1 MNAAQQQDT
10 GDALISAVLLR
21 SRHLPL
27 MTRLAAGAVYGVAA
41 GLLLH
46 DDILVAG
53 IAMVAIWI
61 ATVWLPTSIRAPGE
75 AKTPGADARTSPQ
88 YPTA

>member
-1 MNAAQQQDT
+1 MNEAQQHQT
-10 GDALISAVLLR
+10 GHALIGALLC

-27 MTRLAAGAVYGVAA
+27 TTRLAAGAFYGVAA

-46 DDILVAG
+46 DNANAAG
-53 IAMVAIWI
+53 IAMVAIWT

-75 AKTPGADARTSPQ
+75 AQPFGADAERQ
-88 YPTA
+88 